1 MKKRLFILLLV
12 ILYLSGCKETVVE
25 YQTPKEFTNDLLH
38 ADLVGKVTQKSSG
51 AMVIVSQVNPID
63 SVLISAQDG
72 SFAFHDLRAGNY
84 DLTIRA
90 NNYRIYLRNNLT
102 LPGGGI
108 SYIGEIDL
116 STTPDLV
123 DQYYPANNSE
133 IVYDWQYGRISISV
147 IFTHPMDRASVEKA
161 FSTNPPSEGVFYW
174 GQYSQ
179 APRSALY
186 ASDAYSGFDPGATI
200 TTFSKISSFTYSL
213 SQKDAYTDTLYT
225 ITLSTAARDT
235 MGNQLRF
242 PLRFSFRTV
251 QSYTT
256 IYGIQSNPVHGDMNV
271 NPINNTSGITVTFPR
286 RMNAASTEAVTTV
299 TPAMNK
305 IFLWPD
311 GNVMRIYTGGPFLSD
326 TTITVRIDSTA
337 LDKDGVRLGQVFTF
351 WFKTAPFQ
359 VTSTYPSNAQLFV
372 PLTQQL
378 SFYFNNY
385 VTLSSAQPPSIS
397 ITPSVAGSFSYGGSY
412 PYETQN
418 QIVFTPSG
426 SYQPN
431 TKYSVT
437 IGPGLK
443 DMYGLPMK
451 GTYTFSFVTRPN

>member
-1 MKKRLFILLLV
+1 MRQTLFVLLLSA
-12 ILYLSGCKETVVE
+12 LYLSGCKETVIENQV
-25 YQTPKEFTNDLLH
+25 PKEFTNDLLH
-38 ADLVGKVTQKSSG
+38 ADLVGKVTQKNSG
-51 AMVIVSQVNPID
+51 AMVIVSQVSPID
-63 SVLISAQDG
+63 SVLISSQDG

-90 NNYRIYLRNNLT
+90 DNYRIYLRNNLS
-102 LPGGGI
+102 LPGGGVT
-108 SYIGEIDL
+108 YTGEIDL

-123 DQYYPANNSE
+123 DQFYPANNSE
-133 IVYDWQYGRISISV
+133 IVYDWRYGRISISV

-161 FSTNPPSEGVFYW
+161 FSTNPASDGVFYW

-179 APRSALY
+179 APRSVLY
-186 ASDAYSGFDPGATI
+186 SADAMSGFDKGATI
-200 TTFSKISSFTYSL
+200 TTFSKISSFTYSV
-213 SQKDAYTDTLYT
+213 SQKDSYVDTLYSV
-225 ITLSTAARDT
+225 TLSTIARDT

-256 IYGIQSNPVHGDMNV
+256 IYGIQSNPVHGDIDVDPV
-271 NPINNTSGITVTFPR
+271 NNSSGITVTFPR
-286 RMNAASTEAVTTV
+286 RMNPASTEAATTV
-299 TPAMNK
+299 APSMNR
-305 IFLWPD
+305 IFLWPEE
-311 GNVMRIYTGGPFLSD
+311 NVLRIYTGGPFLSD

-337 LDKDGVRLGQVFTF
+337 LDKDGIRLGQIFTF

-359 VTSTYPSNAQLFV
+359 VTGTSPANAQLFV
-372 PLTQQL
+372 PLSQQI
-378 SFYFNNY
+378 YINFNNY

-397 ITPSVAGSFSYGGSY
+397 IAPSIGGSYSYGGNY
-412 PYETQN
+412 PNETQN

-437 IGPGLK
+437 VGTTVK
-443 DMYGLPMK
+443 DMYGFPMK
-451 GTYTFSFVTRPN
+451 APYTFSFVTRPN

>member
-1 MKKRLFILLLV
+1 MKKRLFILLLG
-12 ILYLSGCKETVVE
+12 ILYLSGCKETIVE
-25 YQTPKEFTNDLLH
+25 YRTPDVYTNDLLH
-38 ADLVGKVTQKSSG
+38 ADLVGKVTQKGSG
-51 AMVIVSQVNPID
+51 AMVIISQVNAID
-63 SVLISAQDG
+63 SMLISPQDG
-72 SFAFHDLRAGNY
+72 SFAFRDLRAGNY

-90 NNYRIYLRNNLT
+90 NSYRIYLRNNLT
-102 LPGGGI
+102 LVGGGI

-116 STTPDLV
+116 STIPDLISE
-123 DQYYPANNSE
+123 YYPANNSE
-133 IVYDWQYGRISISV
+133 IVYDWRYGRISISV

-179 APRSALY
+179 APRSTFY
-186 ASDAYSGFDPGATI
+186 ASPLSEGFEPGATI

-213 SQKDAYTDTLYT
+213 SQKDAYVDTPYT
-225 ITLSTAARDT
+225 VTLSTAARDT

-256 IYGIQSNPVHGDMNV
+256 IYGIQSSPIHGDVNV
-271 NPINNTSGITVTFPR
+271 SPINNTGITVTFPR

-299 TPAMNK
+299 TPAMNR

-337 LDKDGVRLGQVFTF
+337 LDKDGIRLGQIFTF

-372 PLTQQL
+372 APTQQL
-378 SFYFNNY
+378 SIYFNNY
-385 VTLSSAQPPSIS
+385 VTLSSAQPSSIS
-397 ITPSVAGSFSYGGSY
+397 ITPSVTGSFSYGGSY

-431 TKYSVT
+431 TKYTVT

-443 DMYGLPMK
+443 DMYGVPMK
-451 GTYTFSFVTRPN
+451 GTYTYSFVTRPN